1 MSMLAPHPATPLAS
15 RPGTPHASGVSPAP
29 GERPSANPS
38 AGAQDSYASTSL
50 PGRVEKPNRALG
62 TYAIKGATPNQS
74 GFRAARRRHDA
85 MRRVSSQW
93 LISSAMKGFR
103 GLKHVEGD
111 TFVTPDGELVER
123 AYLRPP
129 RIASCAWSLG
139 KTVTVEKNPA
149 TNRAH
154 VSGIQTCA
162 SIWACPHCASVIRRG
177 RAREIAKA
185 VARHQKAGGHLAFLT
200 LTLRHDAS
208 DPLALTL
215 DTVMDGWKNIVRNR
229 AWRELKA
236 DVGVVGFIRATE
248 VTYGQSGWHPH
259 AHVLLFL
266 DAPLTEEGKEK
277 IESTLFDPW
286 ARWCKKKTGK
296 EPLREYGLDLQAV
309 DEKGEVL
316 SQYIS
321 KLQLEEEALKEEPWG
336 VDAELAR
343 MDVKAAR
350 KTSSV
355 MPFSLLEEGSDL
367 APERRNRLW
376 VEYVHA
382 TRGRRAI
389 TWSRGL
395 KASLGVGEMSDEAVL
410 EQESQGAVARYE
422 ARARHYNKALR
433 SGAVPTVLEAAE
445 RENWD
450 SVHEILP
457 GFRIPASDPLGWT
470 ISITP
475 HPTGQPT
482 PDPPPLP
489 KL

>member
-1 MSMLAPHPATPLAS
+1 MTTVPPMCSPRPALPRDS
-15 RPGTPHASGVSPAP
+15 EVSGAP

-38 AGAQDSYASTSL
+38 APAQNSGFSLSL
-50 PGRVEKPNRALG
+50 PGCGEEADTNLG
-62 TYAIKGATPNQS
+62 TYAIKGATPNES

-93 LISSAMKGFR
+93 LISSAMKSFR

-111 TFVTPDGELVER
+111 AFVTSDGELVER

-129 RIASCAWSLG
+129 RIATCAWSLG

-177 RAREIAKA
+177 RAREIAQA

-215 DTVMDGWKNIVRNR
+215 DTVMDGWKNLTRNR
-229 AWRELKA
+229 PWRELKA
-236 DVGVVGFIRATE
+236 DAGVVGFIRATE
-248 VTYGQSGWHPH
+248 VTYGKSGWHPH

-266 DAPLTEEGKEK
+266 DAPLTEEVKEK

-321 KLQLEEEALKEEPWG
+321 KLQLEELKEEPWG

-350 KTSSV
+350 KSSL
-355 MPFSLLEEGSDL
+355 MPFSLLEEDSEL
-367 APERRNRLW
+367 TPKQRNRLW
-376 VEYVHA
+376 LEYVHA

-395 KASLGVGEMSDEAVL
+395 KASLGVGEVSDEVVL
-410 EQESQGAVARYE
+410 EQESRGAVARYE
-422 ARARHYNKALR
+422 ASSRNYNKALR
-433 SGAVPTVLEAAE
+433 SGAVPTLLEAAE
-445 RENWD
+445 REDWGG
-450 SVHEILP
+450 VHEILP
-457 GFRIPASDPLGWT
+457 GFRIPAGDPLGWT

-475 HPTGQPT
+475 HPTGQPPT
-482 PDPPPLP
+482 PDLPPPLF
-489 KL
+489 